1 MAKMTKKEIEK
12 MREERG
18 KSDVSGLVKLYGKD
32 GKKQGVAK
40 NPPKRG
46 KST

>member
-1 MAKMTKKEIEK
+1 MAKITEKERQEFLKKRK
-12 MREERG
+12 
-18 KSDVSGLVKLYGKD
+18 KADAAGLFEMYGKD
-32 GKKQGVAK
+32 GKKQGTAK